1 MALSDDC
8 RYAAGSIPGERIG
21 EFAFA
26 NSPHEVKMNLL
37 FHEHFSRTA
46 QAAPGHPALCDEQG
60 TLTYREADELT
71 NGLADA
77 LLQAGLTAGEAVAV
91 FVSRQKEILLGAIAV
106 MKAGGIFLPLDEGYP
121 DERLSYMMEDAGAR
135 FVLADRALAG
145 QRKEALEGR
154 QVFYFDEAKALQDF
168 SPVPR
173 VSDDPV
179 MILYTSGTTGKPKGV
194 VHRHALLQNVND
206 WMLGHE
212 GLVFDPDSHMGIM
225 SGFTFVATNVFMFGA
240 LQGGGSVHIAP
251 NDVKQNTDVLYAYI
265 REKGITHIFMP
276 SSLTAAMAEEY
287 DLGGVTLFAGGEKLR
302 NFAPCSPQTRVY
314 NMYGSTELATI
325 FSIRV
330 YGNETIMPI
339 GYLTRGDHA
348 LLVDENQ
355 QPVKEGEA
363 GELLLSDPRMSHQYL
378 HLPEQTAAKWTRIDG
393 ELYFHTGDRMRRDE
407 KGIYYILGR
416 MDNMVKLRGFRI
428 ETGEVETQVSKT
440 FAQLGMAAGQVVV
453 VLRTVNGIDHL
464 ACYYESAVTFDEKK
478 VSQALS
484 RFLPAYM
491 MPDLWTAVETMPRN
505 ANGKVIRA
513 ELPEPAMQVHF
524 LGAIFSEAELRVVE
538 AAGAVLHLEGA
549 IDPDDSFVQLGG
561 DSLRAMELAS
571 VLGEQGIRI
580 SGARI
585 LALDSLREI
594 AQAAQIHYERLWT
607 VEEYEALKYAYL
619 EHGEKIC
626 QVRPLSAR
634 QDDLLCQQLIHP
646 DRLVS
651 DSRFLFVLESRL
663 KEEDLRQVLD
673 TLADQN
679 PGMRASVACRNVS
692 IFQCVITDR
701 RIPLTMIRSEE
712 RDVAS
717 AYARLCREEET
728 KPFDLQFSPMFRVSC
743 LEQPEGPSCLLVT
756 ANKAAYEQPVLRRLF
771 AQMMELLLHYYPKDQ
786 EIAAWK
792 ELFDQAV
799 QADEADAGET
809 KSAGQSRQADA
820 LSLPGQEEDK
830 EIFIYSD
837 QPEKKIFFVHTGN
850 TGSSAYYQLAG
861 RIRDRYSFAVVEPYN
876 LYHRDDVQHGIRA
889 IAAKYI
895 EIIKKYQPEGPYI
908 LGGWCYGGVVAHE
921 MACQLEERGE
931 KVEHLILLDAH
942 ALASD
947 SMRALAAPMQAEV
960 GRSYF
965 ETCPLFKELR
975 ENGMLEAVIE
985 NAAQVT
991 RDLNDHVP
999 KMYHGEVTYFKPE
1012 HTPAAA
1018 EGEVLRY
1025 WQEMMKKQ
1033 AGNYENYCEKDKL
1046 TVILTPREH
1055 DEMMEPDSLDVIV
1068 PKLYEILE

>member
-1 MALSDDC
+1 M
-8 RYAAGSIPGERIG
+8 
-21 EFAFA
+21 
-26 NSPHEVKMNLL
+26 KLL
-37 FHEHFSRTA
+37 FHEYFSKLA
-46 QAAPGHPALCDEQG
+46 EKMPEHPALCDEQG
-60 TLTYREADELT
+60 TLTYREADEMA
-71 NGLADA
+71 NDLAA
-77 LLQAGLTAGEAVAV
+77 SLKKAGLKAGEAAAV

-135 FVLADRALAG
+135 FVLADRTMAQ
-145 QRKEALEGR
+145 QRKEAFAGQ
-154 QVFYFDEAKALQDF
+154 QVFYFDEAKALPSF
-168 SPVPR
+168 TPEPR
-173 VSDDPV
+173 CADDPV

-206 WMLGHE
+206 WMVRHE
-212 GLVFDPDSHMGIM
+212 DLAFTGDSHMGIM

-240 LQGGGSVHIAP
+240 LSGGGTVHIAP

-265 REKGITHIFMP
+265 KEKGITHIFMP

-287 DLGGVTLFAGGEKLR
+287 DLSGITLFAGGEKLR
-302 NFAPCSPQTRVY
+302 NFIPRSPETRVY

-330 YGNETIMPI
+330 QGNETIMPI
-339 GYLTRGDHA
+339 GYLTIGDSA
-348 LLVDENQ
+348 LLMDENL
-355 QPVKEGEA
+355 QPVKEGEP
-363 GELLLSDPRMSHQYL
+363 GELLLHDPRMSHQYL
-378 HLPEQTAAKWTRIDG
+378 HLPEQTAAKWIEIDG
-393 ELYFHTGDRMRRDE
+393 ELYFRTGDRMRRDE

-440 FAQLGMAAGQVVV
+440 FAQLGMPAGQVVV

-464 ACYYESAVTFDEKK
+464 ACYYESPETFDEKK
-478 VSQALS
+478 VSEALS
-484 RFLPAYM
+484 KFLPSYM
-491 MPDLWTAVETMPRN
+491 MPDLWTAVEAMPRN

-513 ELPEPAMQVHF
+513 ELPEPSLQVHF
-524 LGAIFSEAELRVVE
+524 LGVIFSEAELRVVE

-549 IDPDDSFVQLGG
+549 IDPDESFVGLGG

-571 VLGEQGIRI
+571 LLGEQGIRI
-580 SGARI
+580 SGAKI
-585 LALDSLREI
+585 LALDSLREV
-594 AQAAQIHYERLWT
+594 AEAAEIRYERLWT
-607 VEEYEALKYAYL
+607 VEEYEAVKYAYL
-619 EHGEKIC
+619 AQGEKVC
-626 QVRPLSAR
+626 QVLPLTAK

-651 DSRFLFVLESRL
+651 DNRFLFVLESRL
-663 KEEDLRQVLD
+663 KEVDLRQVLD
-673 TLADQN
+673 TLSGAH
-679 PGMRASVACRNVS
+679 PEMRASVACRDVS

-701 RIPLTMIRSEE
+701 KIPLTMIRSEE
-712 RDVAS
+712 KDVAG
-717 AYARLCREEET
+717 AYDRLCREEET
-728 KPFDLQFSPMFRVSC
+728 KPFDLQFSPMFRVVC
-743 LEQPEGPSCLLVT
+743 LDRPDAPSCLLVS
-756 ANKAAYEQPVLRRLF
+756 ANKAAYELPVLRRLF
-771 AQMMELLLHYYPKDQ
+771 VQMMELLQGFYPGDQ
-786 EIAAWK
+786 EIASWK
-792 ELFDQAV
+792 ELFEQAV
-799 QADEADAGET
+799 QADEEGIGEAQ
-809 KSAGQSRQADA
+809 KEEQSRESEGMSLAGQEA
-820 LSLPGQEEDK
+820 DK

-837 QPEKKIFFVHTGN
+837 KPAKKIFFVHTGN
-850 TGSSAYYQLAG
+850 TGSSAYYQLG
-861 RIRDRYSFAVVEPYN
+861 QRIREDYSFAVVEPYN
-876 LYHRDDVQHGIRA
+876 LYHREDIRNGIGE

-895 EIIKKYQPEGPYI
+895 EIIKKYQPQGPYI

-921 MACQLEERGE
+921 MACQLEAQGE
-931 KVEHLILLDAH
+931 QVEHLILLDAH
-942 ALASD
+942 ALASEE
-947 SMRALAAPMQAEV
+947 MRQLAAPMQAGV

-985 NAAQVT
+985 NAARVT
-991 RDLNDHVP
+991 RDLNAHVP

-1018 EGEVLRY
+1018 RGDALKY

-1055 DEMMEPDSLDVIV
+1055 DEMMEPDALDIIV
-1068 PKLYEILE
+1068 PKLYEVLK